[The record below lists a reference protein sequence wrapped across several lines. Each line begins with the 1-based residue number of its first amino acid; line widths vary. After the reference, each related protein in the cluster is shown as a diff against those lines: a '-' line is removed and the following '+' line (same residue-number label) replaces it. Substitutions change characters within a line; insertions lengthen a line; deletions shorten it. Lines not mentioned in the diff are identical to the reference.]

1 MRKDAT
7 KSGIAFNVN
16 THALTKQTHSKII
29 EVLTLKN
36 RMMVAKIVHL
46 KQTK

>member
-7 KSGIAFNVN
+7 KSGIAFNIN
-16 THALTKQTHSKII
+16 THALTKQHTQSKII

-36 RMMVAKIVHL
+36 RMMV
-46 KQTK
+46 TKLFI